1 MNAEYTGNKI
11 KELRNKKGFTQKQLA
26 EKLFVTDK
34 AVSKWERGI
43 NYPDIALLD
52 RIANELDVTV
62 VELLG
67 LENSSS
73 DEVVTSMTILS
84 KQEKEQICANL
95 FWRGILS
102 VVFGI
107 AIIIVLTWTIH
118 VIHGIQYEQAWL
130 KISNIIT
137 WLSFVRVL
145 NALLLINGGYTIW
158 KSRKLTN

>member
-1 MNAEYTGNKI
+1 MNAEDTGNKI
-11 KELRNKKGFTQKQLA
+11 RELRNKKGFTQKQLA

-52 RIANELDVTV
+52 RLASELDVTV

-73 DEVVTSMTILS
+73 GEVIANMTILS
-84 KQEKEQICANL
+84 KQEKKQICANL

-107 AIIIVLTWTIH
+107 AIIIALTWTIH
-118 VIHGIQYEQAWL
+118 TIHSIQYEPTWL
-130 KISNIIT
+130 KLSNTIT

-145 NALLLINGGYTIW
+145 NVLLLINGGYTIW
-158 KSRKLTN
+158 KSRTLY